1 MKNAPF
7 GNRSNAGDHRLGGCI
22 VNKIGFGFKKKKK
35 TGNNYDW
42 SAIREMTDLFLDSG
56 GRYFDTCYT
65 YLNGASEE
73 AIRRCVVNGRSRSG
87 VQICDKLPGYLCRR
101 PADALKYF
109 DEMRLRCSADY
120 FDVLMLH
127 WLNAKNYEIADR
139 LGQFEFLEA
148 QKKAGNA
155 VRIGFSYH
163 DSAELLDRILTEH
176 PNVDVVQ
183 IQLNYLD
190 WDSAGIQS
198 RLCYET
204 CVKHGKK
211 VIVMEPLKGG
221 TLSSL
226 PGEAEQAL
234 RAARPAWS
242 AADWGLRFAPCRRWR
257 PSSAAWS
264 FLLRSGKTWRFRQS

>member
-1 MKNAPF
+1 M
-7 GNRSNAGDHRLGGCI
+7 
-22 VNKIGFGFKKKKK
+22 NKIGFGFLRFQK
-35 TGNNYDW
+35 TGNDYDW

-139 LGQFEFLEA
+139 LGQFEFLEE
-148 QKKAGNA
+148 QEKAGIR
-155 VRIGFSYH
+155 VTPM
-163 DSAELLDRILTEH
+163 EKLL
-176 PNVDVVQ
+176 
-183 IQLNYLD
+183 
-190 WDSAGIQS
+190 
-198 RLCYET
+198 
-204 CVKHGKK
+204 
-211 VIVMEPLKGG
+211 
-221 TLSSL
+221 
-226 PGEAEQAL
+226 
-234 RAARPAWS
+234 
-242 AADWGLRFAPCRRWR
+242 
-257 PSSAAWS
+257 
-264 FLLRSGKTWRFRQS
+264 